1 MIPRPEI
8 MPLNTVIVLVY
19 GGYTMTVYLDMAI
32 LALLM
37 VNTVVILLFLRKIAQ
52 IIVVSSQKLSED
64 TALALQATVTQILEG
79 NFDLPDIQPPNVFQQ
94 MIVEMIQKRMNPQIE
109 VTEIARSEDGK
120 FKSQDISL

>member
-1 MIPRPEI
+1 MSF
-8 MPLNTVIVLVY
+8 NTVIVPL
-19 GGYTMTVYLDMAI
+19 YTRYAMTVYLDMAI
-32 LALLM
+32 LALLLL
-37 VNTVVILLFLRKIAQ
+37 NTVVILGFLRKIAQ

-109 VTEIARSEDGK
+109 LTEIARSEDGK